1 MSKFEILTVIFYCV
15 IFGYLYFD
23 YRYKEA
29 LGNAIHIIVQ
39 ELKGEN
45 EK

>member
-15 IFGYLYFD
+15 IFCYLYFD

-39 ELKGEN
+39 KLKGEN